1 MMPGL
6 LTIELK
12 QLHFFAKHGL
22 YAEERKTGNEFEV
35 NLTIAYEPTSGTIT
49 DLSDTVNYVYIYDL
63 LKMEMQKPRNLLETF
78 AMEVTELMHSS
89 FPEIKKIE
97 ISITKLHPPIV
108 KFTGTIGVKYSKEY
122 KD

>member
-12 QLHFFAKHGL
+12 QLRFFAKHGL

-35 NLTIAYEPTSGTIT
+35 TLIISYQPITGTIT
-49 DLSDTVNYVYIYDL
+49 DLSDTVNYVQLYDL
-63 LKMEMQKPRNLLETF
+63 LKTEMQKPRNLLETF

-89 FPEIKKIE
+89 FPEIKRIE
-97 ISITKLHPPIV
+97 ISITKLHPPIA

-122 KD
+122 RD

>member
-1 MMPGL
+1 MPGL

-12 QLHFFAKHGL
+12 QLRFFAKHGL
-22 YAEERKTGNEFEV
+22 YTEERKTGNEFEV
-35 NLTIAYEPTSGTIT
+35 NLSISYEPTSGTIT
-49 DLSDTVNYVYIYDL
+49 DLSDTVNYVQLYDL
-63 LKMEMQKPRNLLETF
+63 LKTEMQKPRNLLETF

-97 ISITKLHPPIV
+97 ISITKLYPPIV

-122 KD
+122 KG

>member
-12 QLHFFAKHGL
+12 QLRFFAKHGL

-35 NLTIAYEPTSGTIT
+35 TLIISYQPISGTIT
-49 DLSDTVNYVYIYDL
+49 DLSDTVNYVQLYDL
-63 LKMEMQKPRNLLETF
+63 LKTEMQKPRNLLETF

-89 FPEIKKIE
+89 FPEIKRIE
-97 ISITKLHPPIV
+97 ISITKLHPPIA

-122 KD
+122 RD